1 MSKKFTITIP
11 RNAVYAGA
19 ILALVSYGSFKGVKK
34 AQSTANQAKQF
45 RELSR
50 KLETENQ
57 QSSGD
62 IKALNDL
69 YAARLAREET
79 WAKAVNKYL
88 KHVQDRVNTVY
99 VSGNFGE
106 QAKNTPLVLSVNGNN
121 IGLLDFILDNEEY
134 LPPDSPYEDHVDLW
148 ANGPEYWWA

>member
-1 MSKKFTITIP
+1 
-11 RNAVYAGA
+11 VYAGA
-19 ILALVSYGSFKGVKK
+19 ILALLSYGSFKGVKK

-50 KLETENQ
+50 KLKSENP

-69 YAARLAREET
+69 YASRLAREET
-79 WAKAVNKYL
+79 WAKAVNEYL
-88 KHVQDRVNTVY
+88 KHVAARVNTVY

-148 ANGPEYWWA
+148 ANGSEYWWA